1 MMRFGAFGL
10 FGAVAALAVL
20 CTGEADAAEAPKRVV
35 SMNVCTDQLAML
47 IAGKGQ
53 LHSVSDLAIDP
64 LSSTLADE
72 AKGYVINHGLAE
84 EVFLMHPDLVLAGTY
99 TTRSTVA
106 LLRRLGIPVEDFAP
120 EASLDDI
127 RTNIVRMGNILGRQ
141 DRAAELLAEFDLGLS
156 ALAADRT
163 RQRTVALY
171 YANSYTSGA
180 GTLVDAVVRAAG
192 LINIADRL
200 GLAGTV
206 KLQLE
211 FLILAAPDIL
221 VGGVEDYGRPAMAEE
236 NFMHPA
242 YRALLAKSQGVSI
255 PSAYTLC
262 GTPYT
267 LEAARRLQSA
277 AHMLEGR
284 AQ

>member
-1 MMRFGAFGL
+1 MMRFGALGL

-20 CTGEADAAEAPKRVV
+20 CVGEAGAVEAPKRVV

-47 IAGKGQ
+47 IAGEGQ

-64 LSSTLADE
+64 LNSSLADE
-72 AKGYVINHGLAE
+72 AKNYVINHGLAE

-106 LLRRLGIPVEDFAP
+106 LLSRLGIPVEEFAP
-120 EASLDDI
+120 EGSLDDI
-127 RTNIVRMGNILGRQ
+127 RTNIVRMGDILGRQ
-141 DRAAELLAEFDLGLS
+141 ERAADLLAEFERGLA
-156 ALAADRT
+156 ALAERT
-163 RQRTVALY
+163 KQRTVALY
-171 YANSYTSGA
+171 YANSYTSGV
-180 GTLVDAVVRAAG
+180 GTLVDAVVGAAG
-192 LINIADRL
+192 LVNIADRL
-200 GLAGTV
+200 GLAGTA
-206 KLQLE
+206 KLPLE
-211 FLILAAPDIL
+211 LLILAAPDIL
-221 VGGVEDYGRPAMAEE
+221 AGGVEDYGRPAIAEE

-242 YRALLAKSQGVSI
+242 YRALLAKSRGVSV

-267 LEAARRLQSA
+267 LEAARILQSA
-277 AHMLEGR
+277 AHALEGK